1 MPTPATQP
9 PAAKDIVPLEAEL
22 LYEIDAEIGRFIDIG
37 AASYGHRRYCP
48 VVEGRF
54 EGPRLR
60 GTVLPHGGE
69 WALTTAD
76 GVGRMDVRMLLQT
89 DDGATIATAYP
100 GVMVG
105 EPELI
110 RQAFL
115 TGEVDPARYYMRI
128 LPRFETGDARYAWLQ
143 GIVAI
148 GYGRLAPGRRVR
160 YSVYR
165 IL

>member
-1 MPTPATQP
+1 MHPPSTRP
-9 PAAKDIVPLEAEL
+9 PAAREIVPLEGEL
-22 LYEIDAEIGRFIDIG
+22 LYEVDARIGRFIDIG
-37 AASYGHRRYCP
+37 PASYGHRRYCP
-48 VVEGRF
+48 VEEGRF
-54 EGPRLR
+54 QGPHLS

-69 WALTTAD
+69 WALNTAD

-89 DDGATIATAYP
+89 DDGATIAASYP

-105 EPELI
+105 DPELV

-115 TGEVDPARYYMRI
+115 TGAVDPARYYMRI
-128 LPRFETGDARYAWLQ
+128 LPRFETGDPRYAWLQ
-143 GIVAI
+143 GIAAI